1 MITTFLGYKR
11 KDGTF
16 SREGTGEVINYDNHY
31 VYYKVAD
38 APDVVGEM
46 VGIAKMNTQRL
57 NIYGAQHLDEL
68 IGKPVVFAI
77 DPSTDAAN
85 PRVTDIY
92 LLSALGGSSA
102 AGKDK

>member
-38 APDVVGEM
+38 VPDVVGEM

-57 NIYGAQHLDEL
+57 NIYGAQNLDEL
-68 IGKPVVFAI
+68 IGKPARDRHLPAVC
-77 DPSTDAAN
+77 
-85 PRVTDIY
+85 PRR
-92 LLSALGGSSA
+92 SCRRGER
-102 AGKDK
+102 

>member
-38 APDVVGEM
+38 VPDVVGEM

-57 NIYGAQHLDEL
+57 NIYGAQNLDEL
-68 IGKPVVFAI
+68 IGKPVIFAI
-77 DPSTDAAN
+77 DPSSDAAN

-92 LLSALGGSSA
+92 LLSALGGSAA

>member
-38 APDVVGEM
+38 VPDVVGEM

-57 NIYGAQHLDEL
+57 NIYGARNLDEL
-68 IGKPVVFAI
+68 IGKPVIFAI
-77 DPSTDAAN
+77 DPSSDAAN

-92 LLSALGGSSA
+92 LLSALGGPA
-102 AGKDK
+102 AGGKDK

>member
-16 SREGTGEVINYDNHY
+16 SREGTGEVIQYDNHY

-38 APDVVGEM
+38 APDVIGEM
-46 VGIAKMNTQRL
+46 VGVAKMNTNRL
-57 NIYGAQHLDEL
+57 NIYGAKTLDEL
-68 IGKPVVFAI
+68 LGQPVVLAI
-77 DPSTDAAN
+77 DPSGDAGN

-92 LLSALGGSSA
+92 LLSALGGPSA
-102 AGKDK
+102 TGKDK